1 MPIQITSTGSIEMG
15 SILDI
20 KSSGL
25 GSATRS
31 VKRGSK
37 KVDKGLA
44 KAHRKVRKHKPKVIL
59 IGKRKKKRT

>member
-1 MPIQITSTGSIEMG
+1 MG

-20 KSSGL
+20 KSPGL
-25 GSATRS
+25 GSAVRS

-44 KAHRKVRKHKPKVIL
+44 KAHRKVRKHKPKVIYM
-59 IGKRKKKRT
+59 GKRHKKK

>member
-1 MPIQITSTGSIEMG
+1 MG

-25 GSATRS
+25 GSAVKS

-37 KVDKGLA
+37 KVDEKA
-44 KAHRKVRKHKPKVIL
+44 EKAHRKVRRGVTKVAKRKPKTIYV
-59 IGKRKKKRT
+59 GRKRKKKRT